1 MRSLFDKIWD
11 AHVVEELPGGNA
23 LVFMDRVVAHEI
35 TTPQG
40 AIAIEKEY
48 GDRLYDR
55 NRIVAVN
62 DHVAPAKDTA
72 TAIQAQVLRTWAKRQ
87 GIRLYDIGDGGICHV
102 IVPERGYVTPGSTVC
117 CGDSHTCT
125 LGAFGAFALG
135 IGTSAQAGAMLA
147 GCLILQRPKVM
158 RVEVTGELHPSAS
171 AKDLALAVIAQIGF
185 RGGTGYVL
193 EYTGSALDSLD
204 MEQRMTLCNMAIE
217 AGATTGIIAADGVTA
232 AYLEKTQEAPSDWL
246 YLRADR
252 DARYAARI
260 TIDGDAV
267 RPLVTWGT
275 NPGENVPIDGVVPV
289 GAAASSLDYDRHAG
303 IAGRQTRGRTRR
315 AARYLPRRGC
325 PLDAFIVR
333 SVPGHVDGCAR
344 AGDALHL
351 LIESQFS
358 RPHGRR
364 RTRASRIPRDRRG
377 KRSARPHRIA
387 CRHRRGHSRGST
399 RMMVSGQPLPLRR
412 ANVDTDQIIPARYL
426 TGIDTEGLGEHLFT
440 GMRGGAALLAESPGA
455 TIVVAGENFGCG
467 SSREHA
473 AWALRARGF
482 RAVIASSFA
491 RIFLENAY
499 TNAIVPVVVPDAMI
513 EEFACARSIAI
524 DVARQTVRADDAAP
538 VSFELDQL
546 RKQFI
551 LGGGFLP
558 YLAGKID
565 AVRAWE
571 HAR

>member
-55 NRIVAVN
+55 DRIVAVN
-62 DHVAPAKDTA
+62 DHVSPAKDTA

-87 GIRLYDIGDGGICHV
+87 GIRLYDIGEGGICHV

-135 IGTSAQAGAMLA
+135 IGTTAQAGAMLA

-158 RVEVTGELHPSAS
+158 RVDVRGELHPSAS
-171 AKDLALAVIAQIGF
+171 AKDLALAVIAEIGF

-193 EYTGSALDSLD
+193 EYTGSAIDSLD

-217 AGATTGIIAADGVTA
+217 AGATTGIIAADGLTA

-252 DARYAARI
+252 DAHYAA
-260 TIDGDAV
+260 TVTLDGNAV

-289 GAAASSLDYDRHAG
+289 GAAASSLDYMDLRVG
-303 IAGRQTRGRTRR
+303 DKMTDIALDQAFIGSCTNSRIGDLREAARVLRGKHVVIPTIITPGSQAVKR
-315 AARYLPRRGC
+315 AAEREGLHEIFQ
-325 PLDAFIVR
+325 DAGALWTHSSCGPCLGMSMGVLAPGMRCISSSNRNFQGRMGDGGRVHLASPAIVAA
-333 SVPGHVDGCAR
+333 S
-344 AGDALHL
+344 ALL
-351 LIESQFS
+351 
-358 RPHGRR
+358 G
-364 RTRASRIPRDRRG
+364 
-377 KRSARPHRIA
+377 RIA
-387 CRHRRGHSRGST
+387 SPADIGA
-399 RMMVSGQPLPLRR
+399 PLR
-412 ANVDTDQIIPARYL
+412 
-426 TGIDTEGLGEHLFT
+426 EE
-440 GMRGGAALLAESPGA
+440 AL
-455 TIVVAGENFGCG
+455 V
-467 SSREHA
+467 
-473 AWALRARGF
+473 
-482 RAVIASSFA
+482 
-491 RIFLENAY
+491 
-499 TNAIVPVVVPDAMI
+499 
-513 EEFACARSIAI
+513 
-524 DVARQTVRADDAAP
+524 
-538 VSFELDQL
+538 
-546 RKQFI
+546 
-551 LGGGFLP
+551 
-558 YLAGKID
+558 
-565 AVRAWE
+565 
-571 HAR
+571 